1 MILVSTLLS
10 AATLPPSST
19 SLLEVAQSVRSKY
32 SLPSLAVARISGDRP
47 PLISAVGVRKID
59 DPNQTPVTSGDL
71 YHLGSCTKSMTAT
84 LLAVLIERGQLEW
97 SSRLGEIYPTEFSAG
112 TFHPNLRDVTLEMLG
127 AHRSGISGAHHP
139 GPEQSR
145 AEFAASTLSSPPT
158 TQPGSTFEYSNANQ
172 IILGAIMEKVTGKTW
187 ESLMITEV
195 FKPLGMP
202 SCGFGVQASR
212 DLEVGT
218 DPDSVIPSQPWPHYQ
233 ESPQA
238 PIFPIPPTLQAD
250 NPASLGPAG
259 TVHCSIDDWG
269 KYAHL
274 HMAGARG
281 QITPI
286 LNSKSFIKLHTPY
299 PGQDYTPGG
308 WIRLERE
315 WANGHVLTHS
325 GSNTLNYAS
334 IWIAPQQERGTAYL
348 AASNLGGEKAGEAL
362 NEAISSLIELP

>member
-1 MILVSTLLS
+1 MELSTRGNLSHRILSWHIS
-10 AATLPPSST
+10 SQPSRRHLGNAGRS
-19 SLLEVAQSVRSKY
+19 SLRDLRCTPSWTRAKPRRVRSFDPL
-32 SLPSLAVARISGDRP
+32 LPSNNTARKYIRIQQCKPDNPRSNHGEGEWENLGILNDNRGFQTLGYAILWLRCTSVEGLRSGDRP
-47 PLISAVGVRKID
+47 
-59 DPNQTPVTSGDL
+59 
-71 YHLGSCTKSMTAT
+71 
-84 LLAVLIERGQLEW
+84 
-97 SSRLGEIYPTEFSAG
+97 RLC
-112 TFHPNLRDVTLEMLG
+112 HP
-127 AHRSGISGAHHP
+127 I
-139 GPEQSR
+139 
-145 AEFAASTLSSPPT
+145 STLASLSGVPTSPH
-158 TQPGSTFEYSNANQ
+158 F
-172 IILGAIMEKVTGKTW
+172 
-187 ESLMITEV
+187 
-195 FKPLGMP
+195 
-202 SCGFGVQASR
+202 
-212 DLEVGT
+212 
-218 DPDSVIPSQPWPHYQ
+218 
-233 ESPQA
+233 PQ
-238 PIFPIPPTLQAD
+238 PPTLQAD